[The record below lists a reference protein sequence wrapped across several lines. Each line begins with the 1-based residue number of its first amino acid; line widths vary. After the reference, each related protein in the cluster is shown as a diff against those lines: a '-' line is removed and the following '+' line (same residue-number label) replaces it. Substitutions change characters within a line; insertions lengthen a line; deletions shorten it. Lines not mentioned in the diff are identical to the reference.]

1 MVRLSLS
8 HRSTWDS
15 RSSKVCLYFLLS
27 LLFIQREKF
36 LCFLKASLQYYLAKI
51 FQVYNHRHEHRIFYQ
66 LHKISWCLIGSHW
79 GCEFTVLAS
88 LHSQKNSDQIIQIWI
103 PCPLGKSDLE
113 VTLPK
118 LHRLRMGEGWFP
130 SPLQKLE
137 YNWLKKKECML
148 FPAGSTHVDIF
159 SFCLLFWV
167 HIKIS

>member
-1 MVRLSLS
+1 MVGLSLS

-15 RSSKVCLYFLLS
+15 GSSKACLYFLLS
-27 LLFIQREKF
+27 LLFTQREKF
-36 LCFLKASLQYYLAKI
+36 LCFLKAKI
-51 FQVYNHRHEHRIFYQ
+51 FQVYNHRHDHRIFYQ
-66 LHKISWCLIGSHW
+66 LYKISWCLIGSDW
-79 GCEFTVLAS
+79 GCEFTVLAG

-103 PCPLGKSDLE
+103 PCPLGKSELE

-130 SPLQKLE
+130 PHWQKLE
-137 YNWLKKKECML
+137 YNGLKKKERML